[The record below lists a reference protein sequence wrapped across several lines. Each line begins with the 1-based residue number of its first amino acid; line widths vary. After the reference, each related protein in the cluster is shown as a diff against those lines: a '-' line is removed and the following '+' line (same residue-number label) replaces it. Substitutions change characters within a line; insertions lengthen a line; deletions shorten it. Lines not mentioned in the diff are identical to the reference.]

1 MTKKIIFSILII
13 VLLVL
18 LIFFAFYLSNKPPQ
32 GQSSG
37 NEKLEIEELMAIIK
51 KSPDYP
57 DFLRIIKANDFD
69 AEITEYYYFSPEVY
83 NQKKTEWEQT
93 KNEYMKELEQIFD
106 SIGLNE
112 DSYLIRLK
120 SKTNSANGLT
130 AVIDAK
136 KKEPLVIV
144 AEIAREMGT
153 GM

>member
-32 GQSSG
+32 DQSSR
-37 NEKLEIEELMAIIK
+37 NEKLKIEELMSIIR

-69 AEITEYYYFSPEVY
+69 AELVEYYYFSPEAY
-83 NQKKTEWEQT
+83 KQKIAEWEQT
-93 KNEYMKELEQIFD
+93 KNEEMKEMEQIFNTLE
-106 SIGLNE
+106 LNE
-112 DSYLIRLK
+112 NCYLVRLK

-130 AVIDAK
+130 AVINVED
-136 KKEPLVIV
+136 KEPLVIV
-144 AEIAREMGT
+144 AEIAREMGA